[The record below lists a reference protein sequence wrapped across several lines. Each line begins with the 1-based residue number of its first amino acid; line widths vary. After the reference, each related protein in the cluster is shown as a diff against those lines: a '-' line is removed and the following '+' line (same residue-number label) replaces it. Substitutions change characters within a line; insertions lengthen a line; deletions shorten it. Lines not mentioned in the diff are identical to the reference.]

1 MEKQNISYWY
11 EETYPNLF
19 RDLSTTIKNWDEH
32 NQENWILGSLEKL
45 EENIG
50 ANPSEDY
57 CPEFEIRSSDTISG
71 RPEIIYYS
79 DSKPLD
85 YEKEL

>member
-57 CPEFEIRSSDTISG
+57 RPEFEIRSSETISG